1 MKRLSRACALKVAAV
16 LSMFTAIGSLVV
28 FTPLL
33 ERGAS
38 SLDLGID
45 TPPYTVI
52 VVSVIGAVVRLVSA
66 YGVWFG
72 QRWAVILTLLLS
84 ALDGAAAAP
93 GMLFAPTAA
102 MSVMAMTGVTWNA
115 AIVVLCLWRDH
126 RPVTT

>member
-1 MKRLSRACALKVAAV
+1 MKRLSRARALRAAAV
-16 LSMFTAIGSLVV
+16 LSMLTAIGSLLV
-28 FTPLL
+28 FAPLL

-38 SLDLGID
+38 TLNQGID

-93 GMLFAPTAA
+93 GMLFAPTNL
-102 MSVMAMTGVTWNA
+102 MWGMALTGIMWNV
-115 AIVVLCLWRDH
+115 IIIVLCLWRDH
-126 RPVTT
+126 KPVPK

>member
-1 MKRLSRACALKVAAV
+1 MKRLSRSNALKLAAV
-16 LSMFTAIGSLVV
+16 LSLLLGIGSLVV
-28 FTPLL
+28 FAPLL

-45 TPPYTVI
+45 TPPYPVI
-52 VVSVIGAVVRLVSA
+52 VMSVIGAVVRLVSA

-72 QRWAVILTLLLS
+72 QRWAVILILLFS

-93 GMLFAPTAA
+93 GLLFAPTDSMWAMAIAA
-102 MSVMAMTGVTWNA
+102 VMWNV

-126 RPVTT
+126 KPVST